1 MKTAIGLLMVVLFS
15 STQLSAKVSQ
25 GIKAINYQVQGGSTT
40 VDFVG
45 TELMPKAEGEA
56 KVESKK
62 GYIEVEVEFK
72 NLGSPTQF
80 GTEYLTYVLWAV
92 SPEGRTTN
100 LGELVV
106 KDGKAKLNVTSD
118 LQVFAMGVTAE
129 PYFAVRS
136 PSSFVVMKNE
146 PRKSTQ
152 GKVFVVDSKVDL
164 LDRGHYQ
171 KLGNPLGMKPDPKTP
186 SDLYQARNA
195 VLVAEMGG
203 ASQYAGDIYK
213 KAQASLQMAEK
224 GLAEKA
230 SVKTISTN
238 ARQAVQFSED
248 ARALAAKRQEEE
260 RIAQEKADAAA
271 KAKGEAETK
280 AAAEAADAKR
290 KADAEAQR
298 QAELASAREA
308 QMKAEAEAARLKAK
322 AEQDALRAKE
332 EMAKEAAERAIRE
345 KQALRAS
352 LLEQFNRILA
362 TRDTPRGLV
371 VTMTDVLF
379 DTGKYDLRPEAR
391 ERLARLSG
399 IVLAHPG
406 LNLEVEGHT
415 DSTGGDELNQKL
427 SEQRAG
433 TTREYLIQ
441 QGLSNSSVTAKGFG
455 KTMPVADNSTAQGR
469 QQNRRVELIVSG
481 EVIGGTQIGASKANP

>member
-1 MKTAIGLLMVVLFS
+1 MKAAIWLLMVVLFS

-45 TELMPKAEGEA
+45 TELMPKAQGEA

-72 NLGSPTQF
+72 NIGSPTQF

-92 SPEGRTTN
+92 SPEGRTVN

-106 KDGKAKLNVTSD
+106 KDGDAKLNVTSD
-118 LQVFAMGVTAE
+118 LQVFGMGVTAE

-136 PSSFVVMKNE
+136 PSSVVVMKNE

-164 LDRGHYQ
+164 LERAHYQ
-171 KLGNPLGMKPDPKTP
+171 KLGNPLGMQPDKKTP
-186 SDLYQARNA
+186 LDLYQARNA
-195 VLVAEMGG
+195 ILVAEMGG
-203 ASQYAGDIYK
+203 ASQYAGDIYQ
-213 KAQASLQMAEK
+213 KAQASLKMAEK
-224 GLAEKA
+224 ALAEKA
-230 SVKTISTN
+230 SVKDISTHS
-238 ARQAVQFSED
+238 RQAVQFSED

-260 RIAQEKADAAA
+260 RIAKEKADAAA
-271 KAKGEAETK
+271 KAKAEAEGK
-280 AAAEAADAKR
+280 ANV
-290 KADAEAQR
+290 EAQR
-298 QAELASAREA
+298 QAELTAAREA
-308 QMKAEAEAARLKAK
+308 QMKAEAEAAALKAK

-352 LLEQFNRILA
+352 LLEQFNRILS

-371 VTMTDVLF
+371 VTMADVLF

-415 DSTGGDELNQKL
+415 DSTGGDEFEPETVRTAGWNHSRISHPAGPVGQ
-427 SEQRAG
+427 QRYSQGIWQNHAG
-433 TTREYLIQ
+433 
-441 QGLSNSSVTAKGFG
+441 S
-455 KTMPVADNSTAQGR
+455 
-469 QQNRRVELIVSG
+469 
-481 EVIGGTQIGASKANP
+481 